1 MNLRPKTLLIAGAAT
16 LAVGG
21 LVLLAAAQA
30 VLSNARSIER
40 TLALRDIQRV
50 HEAMRG
56 EFDQLQGTARYWAIW
71 DDSYAFV
78 ADHKRAFIDANLYDT
93 ALLESRVGAILF
105 YDRSLKPV
113 YAKSVAAPGWPVPS
127 IPALEAALEEA
138 ARSQSWTADS
148 TVLGILRAG
157 AGSYTIAALPI
168 LTSKRGG
175 PSRGLLVLAR
185 PVDAEMAERIR
196 RVARLSITLEPA
208 GRTMPSG
215 GEEDRDTPDTPGRLY
230 LRPGGPR
237 EYRADTVFYDLEGR
251 PAVLARAT
259 LSRDLYVQAQG
270 LVRGMTLATLLVCVT
285 GLGALLLFLDRSVLS
300 RVTRL
305 VNDVRAIGA
314 ERDLARRVEVR
325 GRDEVTSL
333 ASSINETLAALEKSE
348 QELRARDERLG
359 ATLSELQDAKH
370 RLEERVEERTFELTQ
385 ANQALFAQLQVQN
398 GITAFSSALVGGGGS
413 EVAFSRALRALLDM
427 SGADRVAVY
436 LGTLR
441 RGVLALERW
450 REVLKPD
457 LAAVY
462 QRRIAPQ
469 LDAIDPASWTHSLDA
484 GDVIRLSSED
494 LPTDVRPRVASVG
507 ELSTV
512 LVPVFVGDTLHG
524 CVRFD
529 ALEARRWQDPEVAL
543 LRTAG
548 ELLGAFLARQRAEAA
563 LGIRVRREEAHAQCS
578 QALLAAGSA
587 AEGLEQALPVLR
599 DAIGAE
605 RAVIV
610 PAGANVDPADSGTA
624 RVDVPLTVGGE
635 AYGTLVATRAAGRP
649 FGEDERRFVVSTA
662 DMLTGFLERR
672 RSQDMLQEAKEAA
685 EAGSRAKS
693 EFLANMSHE
702 IRTPMNAIL
711 GMTDLAL
718 KTRLDAEQRDY
729 LDVVRSAGRSL
740 LSVIEDILDFSKIE
754 ARKLTIEKRVVD
766 VRDVVAQTLNLVALA
781 AHAKGLEL
789 VCDVARNVPRELV
802 GDAGRL
808 RQVLLNL
815 VGNAVKF
822 TTCGEVRVAVRA
834 RTLRAG
840 GVLLQFKVADTGPGI
855 PEDKRRKIFEA
866 FEQVDG
872 SSTRLHGGTGLG
884 LTIAANLAALMG
896 GRIHVDSVPGA
907 GSEFRF
913 TARLE
918 PAPEPRP
925 LETYGLAGTAVL
937 VVEPHDTARRALAA
951 TLGGAGLAVDAR
963 SAATPQDLVAW
974 ARAAAGPAAVVYTA
988 AGVPADGW
996 EATWP
1001 AGVARPLLV
1010 ELTVEGLRRE
1020 TPAGADV
1027 TLHKPIVGPELLR
1040 VLGGRLNGQG
1050 GESGPLHEPE
1060 PPPACSRRVL
1070 LVEDNPINQKLAARI
1085 LEQAGH
1091 TVVIAG
1097 DGEDALR
1104 LAADTTLELVLMDV
1118 QMPGMDGLAATR
1130 AIRRRESGTGRHVPI
1145 VAMTAHAMT
1154 GDRERCLAAGMDDYV
1169 TKPVDA
1175 SDLLARI
1182 ARLTAAAVAL
1192 AE

>member
-40 TLALRDIQRV
+40 ALAMRDLQRV

-56 EFDQLQGTARYWAIW
+56 ELDQLQATARYWAIW

-78 ADHKRAFIDANLYDT
+78 ANHDRAFIDANLYDT

-105 YDRSLKPV
+105 YDASLAPV

-127 IPALEAALEEA
+127 IPALEAAFGA
-138 ARSQSWTADS
+138 AAHRQAWNAQS
-148 TVLGILRAG
+148 TVLGLLRTDTAC
-157 AGSYTIAALPI
+157 YTLAVLPI
-168 LTSKRGG
+168 LTSKRTG

-185 PVDAEMAERIR
+185 PVDGEMAERMR
-196 RVARLSITLEPA
+196 RVARIPVTLEVADA
-208 GRTMPSG
+208 GMTG
-215 GEEDRDTPDTPGRLY
+215 GEEDLETPDTPGRMFLQPTGD
-230 LRPGGPR
+230 L
-237 EYRADTVFYDLEGR
+237 ELQADTVFTDLERR
-251 PAVLARAT
+251 PAVLARAM
-259 LSRDLYVQAQG
+259 LQRDIYVQARG
-270 LVRGMTLATLLVCVT
+270 LVRNMTLATLLVCLT

-305 VNDVRAIGA
+305 VNDVRRIGE
-314 ERDLARRVEVR
+314 ERDLARRVDVR
-325 GRDEVTSL
+325 GHDEVTSL
-333 ASSINETLAALEKSE
+333 ASSINDTLAALEKSE

-359 ATLSELQDAKH
+359 TTLSELQDAKH
-370 RLEERVEERTFELTQ
+370 RLEERVDERTVELTS

-398 GITAFSSALVGGGGS
+398 GITAFSSALVAGGGS

-427 SGADRVAVY
+427 SGADRVSVY
-436 LGTLR
+436 RGEVR
-441 RGVLALERW
+441 RGVLVLERW
-450 REVLKPD
+450 REVLRPD

-469 LDAIDPASWTHSLDA
+469 LDAIDPAAWTRSLDA
-484 GDVIRLSSED
+484 GDVIRLSTED
-494 LPTDVRPRVASVG
+494 LPTEVRPRVASVG
-507 ELSTV
+507 DLSTV
-512 LVPVFVGDTLHG
+512 LVPVFVGERLQG

-548 ELLGAFLARQRAEAA
+548 ELIGAFLARQRAEAA
-563 LGIRVRREEAHAQCS
+563 LGVRVRREEAHAQCS

-587 AEGLEQALPVLR
+587 AEGLEHVLPVLR
-599 DAIGAE
+599 DTVEAE
-605 RAVIV
+605 RAVV
-610 PAGANVDPADSGTA
+610 LPPGTDLAAATSGVA
-624 RVDVPLTVGGE
+624 YVDVPLEVGGE
-635 AYGTLVATRAAGRP
+635 PYGTLTVSRAANRP
-649 FGEDERRFVVSTA
+649 FGADEHRFLASAAT
-662 DMLTGFLERR
+662 MLAGFLERR
-672 RSQDMLQEAKEAA
+672 RSQDMLHEAKEAA

-702 IRTPMNAIL
+702 IRTPMNAII
-711 GMTDLAL
+711 GMTELAL
-718 KTRLDAEQRDY
+718 KTPLDAEQRDY
-729 LDVVRSAGRSL
+729 LEVVRSAGRSL

-754 ARKLTIEKRVVD
+754 ARKLTIEERVLD

-781 AHAKGLEL
+781 AHAKGVEL
-789 VCDVARNVPRELV
+789 VCNVARTVPRELV

-822 TTCGEVRVAVRA
+822 TAHGEVRVTVRA
-834 RTLRAG
+834 RTLRDG
-840 GVLLQFKVADTGPGI
+840 TVLLQCAVADTGPGI

-896 GRIHVDSVPGA
+896 GRIHVESEPGA
-907 GSEFRF
+907 GSTFRF
-913 TARLE
+913 TARLR
-918 PAPEPRP
+918 PAPDPQP
-925 LETYGLAGTAVL
+925 VETYGLAGAAVL
-937 VVEPHDTARRALAA
+937 VVEPHASARRALARL
-951 TLGGAGLAVDAR
+951 LGGAGLVVETWP
-963 SAATPQDLVAW
+963 SATPETLVER
-974 ARAAAGPAAVVYTA
+974 ARGAAPPAAVLYA
-988 AGVPADGW
+988 ASGVPADGW
-996 EATWP
+996 AATWP
-1001 AGVARPLLV
+1001 SSVRRPLLV
-1010 ELTVEGLRRE
+1010 ELSVEGVRRNA
-1020 TPAGADV
+1020 PSGADV
-1027 TLHKPIVGPELLR
+1027 TLHKPIVGPELFR
-1040 VLGGRLNGQG
+1040 ALGARLTGR
-1050 GESGPLHEPE
+1050 GPEAGPRHEPD
-1060 PPPACSRRVL
+1060 PVPVRSRRVL

-1091 TVVIAG
+1091 TVVVAA
-1097 DGEDALR
+1097 DGEEAVR
-1104 LAADTTLELVLMDV
+1104 LASDPTLEAVLMDV

-1130 AIRRRESGTGRHVPI
+1130 AIRRRESGTGHHLPI
-1145 VAMTAHAMT
+1145 IAMTAHAMT

-1175 SDLLARI
+1175 IDLLERI
-1182 ARLTAAAVAL
+1182 ARLTAAAA
-1192 AE
+1192 ACS